1 MNYKLNGI
9 ISKIRSK
16 QTNQNE
22 NINKTYTTCC
32 WNTYFFND
40 QEKIC

>member
-22 NINKTYTTCC
+22 NINKTYTT
-32 WNTYFFND
+32 YLLEHIFL
-40 QEKIC
+40 